1 MPALTT
7 SHTRPASPPVVAAR
21 PPDRPARQ
29 SVAAALPASS
39 SRPAHQPDPA
49 SSSRLSRHA
58 SPARQLRHGH
68 TYPHLTHRV
77 IHNVSRIVIHNPRF

>member
-7 SHTRPASPPVVAAR
+7 SHTRPASLPVVAAQPTSQTE
-21 PPDRPARQ
+21 PPTSP
-29 SVAAALPASS
+29 P
-39 SRPAHQPDPA
+39 PA

-58 SPARQLRHGH
+58 SPARPATPARQLRHGH

-77 IHNVSRIVIHNPRF
+77 IHNVSRRLIHIPRF